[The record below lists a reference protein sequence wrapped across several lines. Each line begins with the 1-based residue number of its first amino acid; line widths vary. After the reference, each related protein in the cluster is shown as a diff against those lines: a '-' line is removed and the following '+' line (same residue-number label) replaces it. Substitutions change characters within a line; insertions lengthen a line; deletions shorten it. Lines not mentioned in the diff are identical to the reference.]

1 VAAPRKPRVFEPL
14 YRTEWAGDCDSRG
27 MGLGLAIARSVIP
40 GHGGT
45 IELLDREPRGLRV
58 HIVLPE
64 AAA

>member
-1 VAAPRKPRVFEPL
+1 
-14 YRTEWAGDCDSRG
+14 

-58 HIVLPE
+58 HIVLPK